1 LATNHEGGVLRKLA
15 LLTSASAVI
24 VFATLAQAQQ
34 VDINVG
40 GDTFASAANATA
52 SASNLRAV
60 EKGGTYLNVGFDV
73 IPFRH
78 SLGLGFETT
87 WKYHKANDPYG
98 QPYRPILYD
107 VNAVFQP
114 RLGKKIGGEFMVGI
128 GGQST
133 RFYGYANSCTTSC
146 VTYVSSNHFA
156 EHLGA
161 GVRYYFWRH
170 FFLRP
175 EIHYY
180 HIQNNTNDFT
190 SNNVFRMGASIG
202 LTIGPD

>member
-1 LATNHEGGVLRKLA
+1 MRKLA
-15 LLTSASAVI
+15 LMVSASAVI
-24 VFATLAQAQQ
+24 LFATFSHGQQ
-34 VDINVG
+34 IDINVG
-40 GDTFASAANATA
+40 GATLASPANATA

-73 IPFRH
+73 VPFRH
-78 SLGLGFETT
+78 SLGLGFEAT

-98 QPYRPILYD
+98 QTYRPILYD
-107 VNAVFQP
+107 VNAVFEP
-114 RLGKKIGGEFMVGI
+114 KLGKKVAGDFMAGV
-128 GGQST
+128 GGQT
-133 RFYGYANSCTTSC
+133 TVFYGYATSCPIGC
-146 VTYVSSNHFA
+146 VTYVNSTHFA
-156 EHLGA
+156 EHLG
-161 GVRYYFWRH
+161 GGIRYYFWRH

>member
-1 LATNHEGGVLRKLA
+1 LRKLV
-15 LLTSASAVI
+15 LMVSAFAVI
-24 VFATLAQAQQ
+24 VFATFSYGQQ

-40 GDTFASAANATA
+40 GDTFASPANATA
-52 SASNLRAV
+52 SATNLRAA

-73 IPFRH
+73 VPFRH
-78 SLGLGFETT
+78 SLGLGVEAT

-107 VNAVFQP
+107 VNAVFEP
-114 RLGKKIGGEFMVGI
+114 KLGKKVAGDFMAGVGA
-128 GGQST
+128 QST
-133 RFYGYANSCTTSC
+133 AFYGYATSCSISC
-146 VTYVSSNHFA
+146 VTYVNSTHFA
-156 EHLGA
+156 EHLG
-161 GVRYYFWRH
+161 GGIRYYFWRH

-190 SNNVFRMGASIG
+190 SNNVFRMGAAIG